1 MSECLILKTE
11 YEKLEKLQKEF
22 ELELEK
28 SIKSGNLEKT
38 KELKIEIEEKLKS
51 LKEKITPKKIIA
63 KFSNPETT
71 KTENKDKDIE
81 IDLEK
86 EIQWQKEFYKKH
98 KLPEFNEHEVK
109 QILRINKKGI
119 EKEMAQYGYNQILI
133 IPEKLP
139 TSEELN
145 EKMTDGDGY
154 FTTWQSDNFKNGGGF
169 VGSKTSESKKT
180 KIILTHSDQN
190 ILKDENTNPFLKQTL
205 GKNILQLS
213 DLIEDEIQEK
223 IRTNQPI
230 SINFETQIN
239 NQTKKIQA
247 EGLSLNEYLILQ
259 RQYFEKNNQQK
270 HLDEKG
276 WTWLPKSCSASWV
289 VLACWNPSGRRLF
302 VIASGLVY
310 SSGRLG
316 CRLSRSF
323 ELT

>member
-1 MSECLILKTE
+1 MSGCLILKTE
-11 YEKLEKLQKEF
+11 YKELEKLQQEF

-38 KELKIEIEEKLKS
+38 KELKQEIEEKLQT

-86 EIQWQKEFYKKH
+86 EIQWQKAFYKEH
-98 KLPEFNEHEVK
+98 KLSFNEQEVK
-109 QILRINKKGI
+109 QILRLHKFEIQ
-119 EKEMAQYGYNQILI
+119 KEMAMYGYDQILI
-133 IPEKLP
+133 IPENLP
-139 TSEELN
+139 ITENLN
-145 EKMTDGDGY
+145 QTLIESMPN
-154 FTTWQSDNFKNGGGF
+154 TTATYQSNDFKTGGGF
-169 VGSKTSESKKT
+169 AGATTESRKT

-190 ILKDENTNPFLKQTL
+190 IYENPDANFFAKQTL
-205 GKNILQLS
+205 GKNIMQLS
-213 DLIEDEIQEK
+213 NLIEDEIQEK

-230 SINFETQIN
+230 PINFETRIN

-247 EGLSLNEYLILQ
+247 EGLSLNEYLIFQ

-270 HLDEKG
+270 HLDENG
-276 WTWLPKSCSASWV
+276 WTWLPKSCSASRV
-289 VLACWNPSGRRLF
+289 VVAHWYPDARRLD
-302 VIASGLVY
+302 VSAYGLGH
-310 SSGRLG
+310 SDGNLG